1 MSIDFDDPRYP
12 EYEEE
17 FEKIVSSK
25 SIIPLKIVFFIDAWH
40 FRLAC
45 RQLTI
50 QKKKIEI
57 ENSRRDGLFFDPKKL
72 NIDVELSATGHM
84 LRDYFGIEITNR
96 MVNLTSKHLKRNLL
110 PIPKMELKIYPN
122 QFKKLCSDIRECD
135 GLVNT
140 LTVMK
145 VFAGRPPNPQSLRRQ
160 FKRALNSNRYEEGS
174 AGYSL
179 LIENIELSSEGK
191 MKTVFERN
199 PISFSDYDDFLT
211 DLVKYGEEEERKSH
225 SLTYAIT
232 RIDVADAGTVS
243 IREKGVDAH
252 LMLSLLDELEESE
265 TSAICLISNDSD
277 YYPIIDRAKKTSSKP
292 FFLGSLVPNQ
302 YISSSLRRSVGDEW
316 IVSVNSMK
324 ELKEISWHNSVEWL
338 EEIYGDL

>member
-1 MSIDFDDPRYP
+1 
-12 EYEEE
+12 
-17 FEKIVSSK
+17 
-25 SIIPLKIVFFIDAWH
+25 
-40 FRLAC
+40 
-45 RQLTI
+45 
-50 QKKKIEI
+50 
-57 ENSRRDGLFFDPKKL
+57 
-72 NIDVELSATGHM
+72 M